1 MPAKVR
7 WQCLDESAMRSP
19 SKLNIHFWGG
29 SPVKDMLQTLFS
41 GATVVVSFMA
51 LYLIIAFALEILL
64 AIHAKSPG
72 DRRMG

>member
-1 MPAKVR
+1 M
-7 WQCLDESAMRSP
+7 
-19 SKLNIHFWGG
+19 N
-29 SPVKDMLQTLFS
+29 DMFQTLFS
-41 GATVVVSFMA
+41 GATVVVSFIT